1 MVVLWLYVSC
11 RIAANRAKAVRKRRC
26 GAHKT
31 LRFVRLLQ
39 ARRAAVPI
47 GGENPARL
55 SAARPLRPAQTLFR
69 QKTAFLFMDSPPAKV
84 QKNGF
89 RKRTSPARR
98 GRNASVKGLRRP
110 PQDGTARFAA
120 GGAQGP
126 AACLILLTRKVFAGR
141 LILRGPSYDQS
152 KKTPN
157 GRRGG
162 PAGRKAAGK
171 NAQGRSGRP
180 SGTASAGRTRRTA
193 EIAASGGFSPRSR
206 ANRTRR
212 RGRASDR
219 KNERFLPPCDLS
231 KKAHSPNPCAGAVLP
246 AFCER
251 RSAKETKPA
260 PAASEAGSAPPNARG
275 AKIRAGGPPDGPGSR
290 TSAVTSGLRA
300 GRLFYSNCK
309 GRFSSLFFSI
319 LIMIVPNP
327 PRTARRKRQEGRFFL
342 EDHY

>member
-126 AACLILLTRKVFAGR
+126 AACLILLTRNACVGR

-152 KKTPN
+152 KKD
-157 GRRGG
+157 
-162 PAGRKAAGK
+162 
-171 NAQGRSGRP
+171 
-180 SGTASAGRTRRTA
+180 A
-193 EIAASGGFSPRSR
+193 E
-206 ANRTRR
+206 
-212 RGRASDR
+212 
-219 KNERFLPPCDLS
+219 
-231 KKAHSPNPCAGAVLP
+231 
-246 AFCER
+246 
-251 RSAKETKPA
+251 
-260 PAASEAGSAPPNARG
+260 
-275 AKIRAGGPPDGPGSR
+275 
-290 TSAVTSGLRA
+290 
-300 GRLFYSNCK
+300 
-309 GRFSSLFFSI
+309 
-319 LIMIVPNP
+319 
-327 PRTARRKRQEGRFFL
+327 RTARRPRRTESRRQKRAGPKRPPVGDRFGGTHTPDGGNRRIGRVFPAQPRQSDAPQGPRVGQEKRTFSAPL
-342 EDHY
+342 AT